1 MISKTSTTAPRFQLI
16 LIKPSHYDNEGYVV
30 QWLRSTMPSNSLAAV
45 YSLARGA
52 GERQLLGP
60 DLPIDV
66 MAMDE
71 TNTRVRPHEIARRIA
86 ENGGQGLV
94 GIVGVQS
101 NEFPRAVDIAR
112 PLRAAGVQ
120 VMIGGFHVSGCLA
133 MLKELPEDI
142 KDAQRLGISIFAGEA
157 EEGFDEAILDA
168 ARGAL
173 RPLYDHMK
181 HLPDIGEVD
190 SPPFLPLDFVRRTIG
205 NVTSFDAGRGCPFQC
220 SFCTIINVQGR
231 KSRYRCPDSVEQIIR
246 MNYEQGVNRFFITD
260 DNFARNK
267 DWEAIYDRIIK
278 LREEDGLDV
287 RFMIQ
292 VDTLCH
298 RIPNFIDKSRRAGVT
313 RVFIGLENINPAN
326 LIAAKKRQNKITEYR
341 KMLLEWKRVG
351 IITYAGYILGFP
363 YDTPESIRHD
373 LEIIKKE
380 LPLDMLEFFILTPLP
395 GSEDHKVL
403 LEKGVWMDP
412 DMNNY
417 ELEHVVT
424 AHPKMTDAEWQEA
437 YRTAWNHYYTD
448 DHLETI
454 VRRAYASGINVRSL
468 MPVLFW
474 FSSAVPV
481 ENLHPLQWGIFRIK
495 YRHDRRSG
503 LPLESP
509 LVFYGRYAADV
520 ARKLVL
526 VGRRWWHLKRIVR
539 KVEADPRAKFYR
551 DEALTPVAEEDAE
564 HMELYTQNEAARSA
578 VERELRVAA
587 KGANGQGSKASDPA
601 SRRPRF
607 RTSFR
612 QPSSKRSPRAYFAS
626 GVSGRA
632 LAVSDGFKDL
642 AGTCSAR
649 LDRSP
654 SATCFGGAAIHADSV
669 MFANVPT
676 APRQKPPS
684 ARLSMSTKPPPFRRN
699 QPLRQRGSSSSYI
712 ASLSCGDPGAATG
725 ARYCACIQP
734 VAALWGSVTS
744 TQPS

>member
-1 MISKTSTTAPRFQLI
+1 MGKTGTSGPRFQLI
-16 LIKPSHYDNEGYVV
+16 LIKPSHYDNDGYVV

-45 YSLARGA
+45 YSLALGA
-52 GERQLLGP
+52 VERKLLGP

-71 TNTRVRPHEIARRIA
+71 TNTRVRPREIARRIA
-86 ENGGQGLV
+86 ENGGAGLV

-112 PLRAAGVQ
+112 TLRAAGVQ

-133 MLKELPEDI
+133 MLKELPADI
-142 KDAQRLGISIFAGEA
+142 KEAQALGVSIYAGEA

-168 ARGAL
+168 ARGKL
-173 RPLYDHMK
+173 RPIYDHMK
-181 HLPDIGEVD
+181 HLPDIGDVA
-190 SPPFLPLDFVRRTIG
+190 SPPFLPVDFVRRTIG

-231 KSRYRCPDSVEQIIR
+231 KSRYRSPDSVEQIIR
-246 MNYEQGVNRFFITD
+246 MNYDQGVNRFFITD

-278 LREEDGLDV
+278 LREEDGLDI
-287 RFMIQ
+287 RFCVQ

-326 LIAAKKRQNKITEYR
+326 LIAVKKRQNKITEYR

-363 YDTPESIRHD
+363 NDTPETIRHD

-403 LEKGVWMDP
+403 WEKGVWMDP
-412 DMNNY
+412 DMNKY
-417 ELEHVVT
+417 DVEHVVT
-424 AHPKMTDAEWQEA
+424 AHPKMSDAEWKEA
-437 YRTAWNHYYTD
+437 YRTAWGHYYTD

-454 VRRAYASGINVRSL
+454 VRRAYASGINIRSL

-481 ENLHPLQWGIFRIK
+481 ENLHPLQWGIFRVK

-509 LVFYGRYAADV
+509 LLFYGRYAADI
-520 ARKLVL
+520 ARKLV
-526 VGRRWWHLKRIVR
+526 VVARRWRHLKRIVR
-539 KVEADPRAKFYR
+539 KVEADPEAKLYS
-551 DEALTPVAEEDAE
+551 DEALTPVTEEDSE

-578 VERELRVAA
+578 VERELRVAG
-587 KGANGQGSKASDPA
+587 KSANGHGH
-601 SRRPRF
+601 
-607 RTSFR
+607 
-612 QPSSKRSPRAYFAS
+612 RAEAAS
-626 GVSGRA
+626 GH
-632 LAVSDGFKDL
+632 
-642 AGTCSAR
+642 
-649 LDRSP
+649 
-654 SATCFGGAAIHADSV
+654 GGNGHQSNGHDAAHA
-669 MFANVPT
+669 PLE
-676 APRQKPPS
+676 PR
-684 ARLSMSTKPPPFRRN
+684 
-699 QPLRQRGSSSSYI
+699 
-712 ASLSCGDPGAATG
+712 GDHSEPITP
-725 ARYCACIQP
+725 I
-734 VAALWGSVTS
+734 V
-744 TQPS
+744 